1 MKTLTV
7 STLSAL
13 LVVGMLAGIAGCGK
27 SHSAANAAS
36 KPEEKAAQNLNEDA
50 LTPERA
56 RNAGIETAVAGPAEI
71 RTTLTLQGTIRPNA
85 EREQDIRARYPGVVR
100 DVTKRIGDT
109 VKASEEL
116 LRVES
121 NESLQ
126 TYPIRSPIPGRVI
139 ERRTNPGDAV
149 DSSTVLLRV
158 ADLSTVWVEF
168 ALFARDLGQVR
179 PGMSV
184 RFRGAGAEEK
194 GEARISYVAPA
205 GQADSQSVVARAVVD
220 NRDGRWVPG
229 QFVTGE
235 VVIADTKAPVAV
247 VPTALQELRGR
258 TVVFVENGKG
268 FEARPVELGKR
279 SRSAVQVLTGL
290 SGGEKYA
297 SLNSYLIKA
306 DLLKGEAEED

>member
-1 MKTLTV
+1 MKILTV
-7 STLSAL
+7 SKLSVW
-13 LVVGMLAGIAGCGK
+13 LVVGVFAGVAGCGK
-27 SHSAANAAS
+27 NHSAASVAS
-36 KPEEKAAQNLNEDA
+36 KSEPGGPNASEVA
-50 LTPERA
+50 LTPDRA
-56 RNAGIETAVAGPAEI
+56 RSAGIETVVAGQAEI
-71 RTTLTLQGTIRPNA
+71 RTTLTLHGTIRPNA

-100 DVTKRIGDT
+100 EVTKRIGDT
-109 VKASEEL
+109 VGASEEL

-126 TYPIRSPIPGRVI
+126 TYPIRSPIAGRVI

-179 PGMSV
+179 PGMTVS
-184 RFRGAGAEEK
+184 FRGASAEEQ
-194 GEARISYVAPA
+194 GQARITYVAPA

-235 VVIADTKAPVAV
+235 VVIADTQARVAV
-247 VPTALQELRGR
+247 VPAALQELQGK
-258 TVVFVENGKG
+258 TVVFVEKDRR
-268 FEARPVELGKR
+268 FEARPVQLGKR
-279 SRSAVQVLTGL
+279 SRSAIEVLTGL
-290 SGGEKYA
+290 SPGERYA
-297 SLNSYLIKA
+297 SQNSYLIKA
-306 DLLKGEAEED
+306 DLLKGEAEEE

>member
-1 MKTLTV
+1 MKTFNA
-7 STLSAL
+7 SKLSVW
-13 LVVGMLAGIAGCGK
+13 LVASVFAGVAGCGK
-27 SHSAANAAS
+27 SHSAATATPESESAAS
-36 KPEEKAAQNLNEDA
+36 SPKEPE

-56 RNAGIETAVAGPAEI
+56 RNAGIETAVAGEAQI
-71 RTTLTLQGTIRPNA
+71 RTTLTLHGTIRPNA

-100 DVTKRIGDT
+100 DVSKRVGDQ
-109 VKASEEL
+109 VASSEEL

-126 TYPIRSPIPGRVI
+126 TYPIRSPIPGRII

-158 ADLSTVWVEF
+158 ADLSSVWVEF

-184 RFRGAGAEEK
+184 SFTGANADEK
-194 GEARISYVAPA
+194 GEARITYVAPA

-235 VVIADTKAPVAV
+235 VVISDTKAQVAV
-247 VPTALQELRGR
+247 SPAALQELQGK
-258 TVVFVENGKG
+258 TVVFVEKNQG
-268 FEARPVELGKR
+268 FEPRPVQLGKR
-279 SRSAVQVLTGL
+279 SRSAIEVLTGV
-290 SGGEKYA
+290 SAGERYA
-297 SLNSYLIKA
+297 AQNSYLIKA
-306 DLLKGEAEED
+306 DRLKGETGEE

>member
-1 MKTLTV
+1 MKDITV
-7 STLSAL
+7 SKLSVW
-13 LVVGMLAGIAGCGK
+13 LVVGVFASVAGCGK
-27 SHSAANAAS
+27 NQSAASVAS
-36 KPEEKAAQNLNEDA
+36 KSEVSSPNASEPA
-50 LTPERA
+50 LTPDRA
-56 RNAGIETAVAGPAEI
+56 RNAGIETVVAGQAEI
-71 RTTLTLQGTIRPNA
+71 RTTLTLHGTIRPNA

-100 DVTKRIGDT
+100 EVAKRIGDT
-109 VKASEEL
+109 VGASDEL

-126 TYPIRSPIPGRVI
+126 TYPIRSPIAGRVI

-179 PGMSV
+179 PGMMVS
-184 RFRGAGAEEK
+184 FRGASAEEQ
-194 GEARISYVAPA
+194 GQARITYVAPA

-235 VVIADTKAPVAV
+235 VVIADTQARVAV
-247 VPTALQELRGR
+247 VPAALQELQGK
-258 TVVFVENGKG
+258 TVVFVEKEHG
-268 FEARPVELGKR
+268 FEARPVQLGKR
-279 SRSAVQVLTGL
+279 SRSAIEVLTGL
-290 SGGEKYA
+290 SPGERYA
-297 SLNSYLIKA
+297 SQNSYLIKA
-306 DLLKGEAEED
+306 DLLKGEAEEE